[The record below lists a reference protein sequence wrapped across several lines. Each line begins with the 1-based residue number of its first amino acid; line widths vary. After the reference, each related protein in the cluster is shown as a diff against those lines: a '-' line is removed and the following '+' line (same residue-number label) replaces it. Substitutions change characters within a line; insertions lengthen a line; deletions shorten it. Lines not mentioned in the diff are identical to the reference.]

1 MDEYLNIRPWNY
13 RLIEEKKKG
22 KVLDVSFGTFF
33 FFDLAIKA
41 KAVKANETTNETTSV

>member
-1 MDEYLNIRPWNY
+1 ML
-13 RLIEEKKKG
+13 
-22 KVLDVSFGTFF
+22 VLELFF